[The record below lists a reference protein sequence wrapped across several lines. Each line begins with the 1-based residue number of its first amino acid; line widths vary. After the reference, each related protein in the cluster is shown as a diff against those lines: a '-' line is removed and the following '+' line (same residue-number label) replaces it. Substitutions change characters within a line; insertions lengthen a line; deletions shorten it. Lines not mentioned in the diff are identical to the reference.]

1 MTTEQVWLG
10 AAGAVALAALLV
22 AAVSWRAARR
32 ALAQT
37 RAYADRLAAHEQVPA
52 AAAAPVVPAPEL
64 ASYVITD
71 LDRQQASGAEQAVP
85 AVPGRI
91 DGRLFTD
98 IVARETVVKAAAWTH
113 GVRTALSPET
123 RNRIRFQVRQ
133 QARQARRDR
142 KAEMREALRAYRA
155 RTGPTDEGDAA

>member
-1 MTTEQVWLG
+1 VTTEQVWLG
-10 AAGAVALAALLV
+10 AAGAVALVALVV

-37 RAYADRLAAHEQVPA
+37 RAYADRLAAQEQVPA

-71 LDRQQASGAEQAVP
+71 LDRQQAGSEQAVP

-113 GVRTALSPET
+113 GVRRALSPET